1 MSDFFT
7 RLIQATYEPDAT
19 MRPRPVAHFEQLPP
33 ALPFEPEPPG
43 VSMQGERRS
52 AGQPLKGHPA
62 ASQLPSFP
70 EVDVHAIQEKDAAQ
84 EERFTVQ
91 TTARAMT
98 ARAMIDR
105 VRSVKIISGSS
116 ERAKEID
123 PPVEGEKPPG
133 RASVAPPQSSLYSV
147 PPSVPPMVS
156 APLAQYAR
164 NHLHVDVPDFRGK
177 EVSPLA
183 AKALPFASPTKK
195 SSPLPVQEAL
205 DASVHTTRSG
215 IDEPSRSIALRSH
228 VLRSQRKDGETQ
240 AGAAAPASFV
250 GAPPP
255 QEPSQQAGPVIRVT
269 IGRIVVKAEVASVSP
284 NARPQQVQLSR
295 PALSLTEYLNARD
308 GLNARNGGS
317 A

>member
-1 MSDFFT
+1 
-7 RLIQATYEPDAT
+7 
-19 MRPRPVAHFEQLPP
+19 
-33 ALPFEPEPPG
+33 
-43 VSMQGERRS
+43 MQGERRS

-62 ASQLPSFP
+62 ASQLLSFP
-70 EVDVHAIQEKDAAQ
+70 EVDVHAIQEKEAAQ

-98 ARAMIDR
+98 ARTMIDR

-133 RASVAPPQSSLYSV
+133 RASVAPPHSSLY
-147 PPSVPPMVS
+147 SVPPMVS

-195 SSPLPVQEAL
+195 SSPRPVQEAL

-250 GAPPP
+250 GTPPP

-269 IGRIVVKAEVASVSP
+269 IGRIVVKAEVASASP
-284 NARPQQVQLSR
+284 NARPQQVQPSR